1 MFSLACESRGG
12 FYFFFK
18 IMTEDDYKKLSKICR
33 AYDQITLMN
42 LYHRDFPKG
51 DVRVSSIEVFT
62 SDGLFKLE
70 ESEIDVEAVRNLF
83 RKRDEAMKANIEQAK
98 KAFERVII
106 DFCDEKGEQE
116 AGCSEQGGGQD

>member
-1 MFSLACESRGG
+1 
-12 FYFFFK
+12 
-18 IMTEDDYKKLSKICR
+18 
-33 AYDQITLMN
+33 MN

-83 RKRDEAMKANIEQAK
+83 TKRDETMKANIEQAK

-116 AGCSEQGGGQD
+116 AGCSEQGGSQD